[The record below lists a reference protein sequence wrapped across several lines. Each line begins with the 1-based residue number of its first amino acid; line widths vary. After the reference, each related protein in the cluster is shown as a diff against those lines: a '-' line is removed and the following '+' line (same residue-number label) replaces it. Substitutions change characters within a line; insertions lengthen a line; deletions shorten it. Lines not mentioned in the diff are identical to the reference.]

1 MVKNGVIPGLLPL
14 KNDRAV
20 GPRVAATLAPLAPGA
35 AFLHRPG
42 AGFSAPWSFPSVG
55 GTRAP
60 DLPLTATGFHP
71 HPWDG
76 HVGFSISLGPG

>member
-42 AGFSAPWSFPSVG
+42 AGFSAPW
-55 GTRAP
+55 
-60 DLPLTATGFHP
+60 
-71 HPWDG
+71 
-76 HVGFSISLGPG
+76 